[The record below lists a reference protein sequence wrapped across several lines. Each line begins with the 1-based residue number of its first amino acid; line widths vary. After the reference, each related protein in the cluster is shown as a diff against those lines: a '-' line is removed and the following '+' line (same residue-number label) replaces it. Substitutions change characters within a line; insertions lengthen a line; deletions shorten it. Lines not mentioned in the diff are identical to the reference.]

1 VSVIAV
7 PDLMY
12 QAGLIVS
19 ATFLPM
25 PIYTIVA
32 LMYFVMVL
40 IVSWL
45 VNTAARRLPSYSQF
59 IRRAEA
65 N

>member
-1 VSVIAV
+1 
-7 PDLMY
+7 MY

>member
-1 VSVIAV
+1 
-7 PDLMY
+7 
-12 QAGLIVS
+12 
-19 ATFLPM
+19 
-25 PIYTIVA
+25 VA

-59 IRRAEA
+59 IRRPEA